1 MKKPGSLIIG
11 GLLILLFDLVYNLLF
26 KPIWIDFYNL
36 SAIIFGMC
44 FILFGAAQEKI
55 IMFFRKVTEL
65 FKTKTYHILFL
76 ILVTSFLIRLFLL
89 PERWINPDEGAHLYD
104 AKFVLDGKIPF
115 VDYGSR
121 MPVYVYI
128 LAAFLKVFGVSYIS
142 GRLLPL
148 FSNIG
153 IGIILFLLGKKLFNN
168 NKIALLASAIYLYSP
183 LSILWSVVVKT
194 EQLETL
200 FVTIGMFL
208 LIYFIKLQKEK
219 YYLTFVSGIFFA
231 LAYYVRESSIAIF
244 LISILFVINY
254 YGPQSV
260 KMVKTS
266 IMMVSGYLLVVFLII
281 LYFSSFIGL
290 NTVVDSSLNPM
301 DTIKDP
307 IKKIFAKEDTITSAN
322 KTEYVHQ
329 PFDQTIED
337 WVRVIKF
344 DSFLLFG
351 AVIFF
356 VCYILQNKN
365 EMILSKLQFTFLGLW
380 LLALAIF
387 YLYYSFRTSF
397 FNPYFGEFLPA
408 LALVLAFV
416 IVFLISEMEK
426 HDTLKRK
433 IAWISFIAIIAF
445 YISSLSLVS
454 VSFDCVYSPDT
465 VKEISQYIKSH
476 STKEDAVLSGAMIWT
491 LESNTR
497 PFMNK
502 THPSGYLRRMDEN
515 QIIQISSEMENA
527 KPKFI
532 VLDGYTEKIFLENV
546 NSIHNSLND
555 SYLLVKEDDGSKH
568 PVKVY
573 ELK

>member
-1 MKKPGSLIIG
+1 MIFLRK
-11 GLLILLFDLVYNLLF
+11 
-26 KPIWIDFYNL
+26 ID
-36 SAIIFGMC
+36 
-44 FILFGAAQEKI
+44 
-55 IMFFRKVTEL
+55 EL
-65 FKTKTYHILFL
+65 FETKPYHILFL
-76 ILVTSFLIRLFLL
+76 ILVTGFLIRLFLL

-104 AKFVLDGKIPF
+104 AKYILDGKIPF
-115 VDYGSR
+115 VDYGAR
-121 MPVYVYI
+121 MPVYVYV
-128 LAAFLKVFGVSYIS
+128 LAVFLNVFGVSYIS

-148 FSNIG
+148 FSNMG
-153 IGIILFLLGKKLFNN
+153 ISIILFFTGKKLFNN

-208 LIYFIKLQKEK
+208 LLYFIKLQKEK
-219 YYLTFVSGIFFA
+219 YNLVFVSGIFFA

-244 LISILFVINY
+244 LISILFVVNY
-254 YGPQSV
+254 YGLRSA

-266 IMMVSGYLLVVFLII
+266 IMMVSGYLLVVFLIV
-281 LYFSSFIGL
+281 LFFSSFVGL
-290 NTVVDSSLNPM
+290 NTILDSPLNPM

-307 IKKIFAKEDTITSAN
+307 LKKIFAKEDTITSAN
-322 KTEYVHQ
+322 KTEYNHQ

-337 WVRVIKF
+337 WVRVVKF

-356 VCYILQNKN
+356 VCYFLQNKN
-365 EMILSKLQFTFLGLW
+365 NMIISKLQFTFVGLW
-380 LLALAIF
+380 LFALAIF

-445 YISSLSLVS
+445 YIYSLSLIS

-502 THPSGYLRRMDEN
+502 THPSGYLRKMDED
-515 QIIQISSEMENA
+515 QIIQIGLEMENE

-532 VLDGYTEKIFLENV
+532 VLDGYKEKIFLENV
-546 NSIHNSLND
+546 ISIRNSLNE
-555 SYLLVKEDDGSKH
+555 SYLLVKEEDGSKY

-573 ELK
+573 KLK